1 MSEPFEPSRLSD
13 PIDDTAPMSAFLPV
27 LILALVLLGWF
38 GFQAVQLRVERDAIS
53 EAMTNQEKTVGE
65 SKKLRDSFYAIAH
78 GAEQLADAGNPS
90 ARLVVDGLKKR
101 GITITPNPPPGA
113 DTPAA
118 ATPPAK

>member
-1 MSEPFEPSRLSD
+1 MSEPFESSRLSA
-13 PIDDTAPMSAFLPV
+13 PSSDTEPMSAFLPV

-38 GFQAVQLRVERDAIS
+38 GFQAVQLRAERDAIA
-53 EAMTNQEKTVGE
+53 EAMTMQDKTVGE

-78 GAEQLADAGNPS
+78 GAEVLADGGNPS

-101 GITITPNPPPGA
+101 GVTLTPNPPGP

-118 ATPPAK
+118 AAPTK